1 MLNIY
6 EVKEKYKLYILPQVG
21 RAGITWLPWIWTQI
35 AMRLVGCWALDRMWI
50 VSPWIIPTS
59 ERTTYNQRYY
69 YAHLGTSMGKRSDH
83 WLNEGFGAPL
93 IVLNL
98 RGKLEIYDLN
108 TIEFTAKHVI
118 ISFTFSANLVM
129 GHSYDTISH
138 RFLHKVTSHTQAQ
151 RFLFII
157 KNSQSLFSIVSSP
170 LTTPLCTIGTMIT
183 ISTCE
188 V

>member
-1 MLNIY
+1 
-6 EVKEKYKLYILPQVG
+6 
-21 RAGITWLPWIWTQI
+21 
-35 AMRLVGCWALDRMWI
+35 
-50 VSPWIIPTS
+50 
-59 ERTTYNQRYY
+59 
-69 YAHLGTSMGKRSDH
+69 
-83 WLNEGFGAPL
+83 
-93 IVLNL
+93 
-98 RGKLEIYDLN
+98 
-108 TIEFTAKHVI
+108 
-118 ISFTFSANLVM
+118 M

-188 V
+188 VQGAKAVVQVSKSKLHRYLHLDQARLESLSCINEKKKKGPLTSQVYIIVFDKLRFDAITHLFSHKKFYHAHFLTLTF